1 MSEDRERQENELDA
15 LESIFD
21 DERLFVRSSDE
32 FGGQLSVSVN
42 LPDEFLVKYSKEE
55 IRKKE
60 M

>member
-21 DERLFVRSSDE
+21 DERLFVRSSDG

-42 LPDEFLVKYSKEE
+42 LPDGFLVKYLKDVSG
-55 IRKKE
+55 RKE

>member
-21 DERLFVRSSDE
+21 DKRLFVRSSDR
-32 FGGQLSVSVN
+32 FGGQLSVAVN
-42 LPDEFLVKYSKEE
+42 LPGEFLVKYLKDGAK
-55 IRKKE
+55 KKE